1 MRFRRD
7 GRPVG
12 MRNVPGVRMPIT
24 MGIPRQ
30 KGGQRMRILTVLH
43 SVAASRHGDR
53 GAVSAEYALLASLIA
68 VVIIAAVIFLGGS
81 VLGLFNET
89 ASSFADF

>member
-1 MRFRRD
+1 VRFRRD

-53 GAVSAEYALLASLIA
+53 GAVSAEYALLAALIA
-68 VVIIAAVIFLGGS
+68 VVIIASVVLLGNS
-81 VLGLFNET
+81 VFDLYDEA
-89 ASSFADF
+89 ASSV